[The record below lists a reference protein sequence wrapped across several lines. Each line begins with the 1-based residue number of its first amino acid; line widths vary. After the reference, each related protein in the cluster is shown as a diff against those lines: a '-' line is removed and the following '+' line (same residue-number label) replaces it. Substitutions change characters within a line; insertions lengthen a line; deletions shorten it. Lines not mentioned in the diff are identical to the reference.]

1 MGRVLFV
8 VAIGV
13 IAASA
18 GCRDAAAPV
27 TNLHVGTYTLR
38 EINGH
43 APPQIVSD
51 DADGTISIVAG
62 SVILNADNSFVD
74 STELQIVNA
83 GGIGTFH
90 DVGRG
95 SYRFSNDTVFFRTQS
110 SEYVM
115 VRDGAELV
123 QDFDGIE
130 LVYRR

>member
-1 MGRVLFV
+1 MRGAVLV
-8 VAIGV
+8 GTIVAL
-13 IAASA
+13 AAS

-27 TNLHVGTYTLR
+27 ANLHVGTYTLR

-51 DADGTISIVAG
+51 DENGTVSIVAG

-74 STELQIVNA
+74 STELQIIDA
-83 GGIGTFH
+83 GGVGARH

-95 SYRFSNDTVFFRTQS
+95 SYRFSNDTVFFRIQE

-115 VRDGAELV
+115 IRNGAELV